1 MSHPDHTHDHVSQQT
16 IRVLLVDDHPMVRQG
31 LRNVL
36 DSYPDIAIVGEASNG
51 EEALAG
57 VVRYQPAVVVMD
69 INMPKMNGIEATS
82 AIRKRYPEIGVIGL
96 SVQSG
101 GEVQQAILK
110 AGAAVLL
117 NKEAA
122 MEQLYQAI
130 QSVWKGLQSKGRL
143 NEAEAKHDDGPRA
156 TMPS

>member
-1 MSHPDHTHDHVSQQT
+1 
-16 IRVLLVDDHPMVRQG
+16 MVRQG
-31 LRNVL
+31 LRSVL
-36 DSYPDIAIVGEASNG
+36 ESYQDIAIVGEASNG

-57 VVRYQPAVVVMD
+57 VAMHRPAIVVMD
-69 INMPKMNGIEATS
+69 INMPKMNGIEATA

-101 GEVQQAILK
+101 GEIQQAIVK

-122 MEQLYQAI
+122 VEQLYHAI
-130 QSVWKGLQSKGRL
+130 QSVRKGTQTRNMS
-143 NEAEAKHDDGPRA
+143 AIEAKDAAGFSSAVGYPG
-156 TMPS
+156 